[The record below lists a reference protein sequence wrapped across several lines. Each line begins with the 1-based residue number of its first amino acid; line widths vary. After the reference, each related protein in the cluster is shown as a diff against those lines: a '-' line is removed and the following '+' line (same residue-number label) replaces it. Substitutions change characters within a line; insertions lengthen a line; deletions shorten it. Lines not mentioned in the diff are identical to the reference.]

1 MLNFVIFA
9 SKRIDNGNTNES
21 HLGMKKLHLNRKGN
35 SAVAKNLLNYLEN
48 YLGEVSESFLRNV
61 YPRVLRLNQK
71 MRRVLYM

>member
-1 MLNFVIFA
+1 
-9 SKRIDNGNTNES
+9 
-21 HLGMKKLHLNRKGN
+21 MKKLHLNRKGN

-48 YLGEVSESFLRNV
+48 YLGEVSESFSRNV